1 MVVVVGVAVTKGEE
15 VDGMVTQTEVTK
27 DNRNIST
34 NLDRFIN
41 HCPT

>member
-1 MVVVVGVAVTKGEE
+1 MVVGVAVIKGEE
-15 VDGMVTQTEVTK
+15 VVGMVTWMEVTK

-41 HCPT
+41 YCPE